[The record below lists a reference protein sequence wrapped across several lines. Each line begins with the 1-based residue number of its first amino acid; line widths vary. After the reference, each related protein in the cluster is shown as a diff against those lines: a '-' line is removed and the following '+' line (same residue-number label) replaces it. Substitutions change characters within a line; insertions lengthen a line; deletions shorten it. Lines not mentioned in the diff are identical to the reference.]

1 MFERIRR
8 KERREPTVRPEDLPE
23 KVVFEEI
30 DYEGEHLDLAVPIE
44 AKVELNESGDV
55 VVFNDDVHIRSTCPT
70 LEEAERNFCGSFL
83 FCYRI
88 LQEGV
93 PGIDDLW
100 LQVMNHVGDNTVQ
113 KKVRPSH
120 DPSECQT
127 VR

>member
-23 KVVFEEI
+23 KVVFTGI
-30 DYEGEHLDLAVPIE
+30 DYEGEHMDLAVQIE

-83 FCYRI
+83 LCYRI

-120 DPSECQT
+120 DPLERHT